1 MAAREVGRLVPGVI
15 VNLVLL
21 YGVVVLGWSPGSI
34 VLLFPVESVGIGL
47 VTVVGLWRRA
57 GADDMV
63 GPIPL
68 AALVFGAIFG
78 VFTIVQTV
86 FAGIIASVLGVVAD
100 ATNLWLPLALVVTRT
115 AIDLGVAVRQPPDL
129 ATLIVPPITRGIT
142 LQLGVVLGMVYVTS
156 GEPLDLV
163 RQTLAGH
170 PVTTAMMPVVVLMI
184 VKTIVEL
191 VAGVIVIGAIRLV
204 RRMDAASV

>member
-1 MAAREVGRLVPGVI
+1 VAARELGRLVPGVI

-34 VLLFPVESVGIGL
+34 VLLFPAESVGIGL

-57 GADDMV
+57 GTDVMV

-68 AALVFGAIFG
+68 TALVFGAIFG
-78 VFTIVQTV
+78 VFTIVQAV

-100 ATNLWLPLALVVTRT
+100 ATNLWLPLALIVART
-115 AIDLGVAVRQPPDL
+115 AVDLWVAVGRPPGL

-142 LQLGVVLGMVYVTS
+142 LQVGVVLGMVYVTS

-191 VAGVIVIGAIRLV
+191 VAGVIVIVAIRLV
-204 RRMDAASV
+204 RQMDAAAV

>member
-1 MAAREVGRLVPGVI
+1 MASRELGRLVPGVI
-15 VNLVLL
+15 VNLLLL

-47 VTVVGLWRRA
+47 VTVVGLWRRS
-57 GADDMV
+57 GTDDMV

-68 AALVFGAIFG
+68 GVLVFGAIFG
-78 VFTIVQTV
+78 VFTIVQAV

-100 ATNLWLPLALVVTRT
+100 ATNLWLPLALVVART
-115 AIDLGVAVRQPPDL
+115 AVDLGVAERQPPDL
-129 ATLIVPPITRGIT
+129 ATLIVSPITRGIT
-142 LQLGVVLGMVYVTS
+142 LQVGVVLGMVYVTS

-191 VAGVIVIGAIRLV
+191 VAGVIVIVAIRLV
-204 RRMDAASV
+204 HQMDAASV

>member
-1 MAAREVGRLVPGVI
+1 MAPRELGRLVPGVI

-57 GADDMV
+57 GTDDMV

-68 AALVFGAIFG
+68 GALVFGAIFG

-86 FAGIIASVLGVVAD
+86 FAAIIASVLGVVAD
-100 ATNLWLPLALVVTRT
+100 ATNLWFPLALIVART
-115 AIDLGVAVRQPPDL
+115 AVDLWVALRDPPGL
-129 ATLIVPPITRGIT
+129 STLLVPPITRGIT

-156 GEPLDLV
+156 GEPLGLV

-170 PVTTAMMPVVVLMI
+170 AVTTAMMPVVVLMM

-191 VAGVIVIGAIRLV
+191 VVGVLLVVTVVLV

>member
-1 MAAREVGRLVPGVI
+1 MASRELGRLVPGVI

-47 VTVVGLWRRA
+47 VTVVGLWRRS
-57 GADDMV
+57 GTDDMV

-68 AALVFGAIFG
+68 GVLVFGAIFG
-78 VFTIVQTV
+78 VFTIVQAV

-100 ATNLWLPLALVVTRT
+100 ATNLWLPLALVVART
-115 AIDLGVAVRQPPDL
+115 AVDLGVAVRQPPDL

-142 LQLGVVLGMVYVTS
+142 LQVGVVLGMVYVTS

-191 VAGVIVIGAIRLV
+191 VAGVIVIVAIRLV
-204 RRMDAASV
+204 HQMDAASV

>member
-1 MAAREVGRLVPGVI
+1 MASRELGRLVPGVI

-47 VTVVGLWRRA
+47 VTVVGLCRRA
-57 GADDMV
+57 GTDDMV
-63 GPIPL
+63 GRIPL
-68 AALVFGAIFG
+68 GALVFGAIFG
-78 VFTIVQTV
+78 VFTIVQAV
-86 FAGIIASVLGVVAD
+86 FAAIIASVLGVVAD
-100 ATNLWLPLALVVTRT
+100 ATNLWLPLALVVART
-115 AIDLGVAVRQPPDL
+115 AVDLGVAVRQPPDL

-142 LQLGVVLGMVYVTS
+142 LQVGVVLGMVYVTS

-191 VAGVIVIGAIRLV
+191 VAGVIVIVAIRLV
-204 RRMDAASV
+204 HQMDAASV

>member
-1 MAAREVGRLVPGVI
+1 MASRELGRLVPGVI
-15 VNLVLL
+15 VNLLLL

-47 VTVVGLWRRA
+47 VTVVGLWRRS
-57 GADDMV
+57 GTDDMV

-68 AALVFGAIFG
+68 GVLVFGAIFG
-78 VFTIVQTV
+78 VFTIVQAV

-100 ATNLWLPLALVVTRT
+100 ATNLWLPLALVVART
-115 AIDLGVAVRQPPDL
+115 AVDLGVAVRQPPDL
-129 ATLIVPPITRGIT
+129 ATLIVSPITRGIT
-142 LQLGVVLGMVYVTS
+142 LQVGVVLGMVYVTS

-184 VKTIVEL
+184 VKMIVEL
-191 VAGVIVIGAIRLV
+191 VAGVIVIVAIRLV
-204 RRMDAASV
+204 HQMDAASV

>member
-1 MAAREVGRLVPGVI
+1 MASRELGRLVPGVI
-15 VNLVLL
+15 VNLLLL

-47 VTVVGLWRRA
+47 VTVVGLWRRS
-57 GADDMV
+57 GTDDMV

-68 AALVFGAIFG
+68 GVLVFGAIFG
-78 VFTIVQTV
+78 VFTIVQAV

-100 ATNLWLPLALVVTRT
+100 ATNLWLPLALVVART
-115 AIDLGVAVRQPPDL
+115 AVDLGVAVRQPPDL

-142 LQLGVVLGMVYVTS
+142 LQVGVVLGMVYVTS

-191 VAGVIVIGAIRLV
+191 VAGVIVIVAIRLV
-204 RRMDAASV
+204 HQMDAASV

>member
-1 MAAREVGRLVPGVI
+1 MAAREFGRLVPGVI

-47 VTVVGLWRRA
+47 VTVVGLWRRS
-57 GADDMV
+57 GTDDMV

-68 AALVFGAIFG
+68 GVLVFGAIFG
-78 VFTIVQTV
+78 VFTIVQAV

-100 ATNLWLPLALVVTRT
+100 ATNLWLPLALVVART
-115 AIDLGVAVRQPPDL
+115 AVDLGVAVRQPPDL

-142 LQLGVVLGMVYVTS
+142 LQVGVVLGMVYVTS

-191 VAGVIVIGAIRLV
+191 VAGVIVIVAIRLV
-204 RRMDAASV
+204 HQMDAASV

>member
-1 MAAREVGRLVPGVI
+1 MVSRELGRLVPGVI

-47 VTVVGLWRRA
+47 VTVVGLWRRS
-57 GADDMV
+57 GTDDMV

-68 AALVFGAIFG
+68 GVLVFGAIFG
-78 VFTIVQTV
+78 VFTIVQAV

-100 ATNLWLPLALVVTRT
+100 ATNLWLPLALVVART
-115 AIDLGVAVRQPPDL
+115 AVDLGVAVRQPPDL

-142 LQLGVVLGMVYVTS
+142 LQVGVVLGMVYVTS

-163 RQTLAGH
+163 RQTLASH

-191 VAGVIVIGAIRLV
+191 VAGVIVIVAIRLV
-204 RRMDAASV
+204 HQMDAASV

>member
-1 MAAREVGRLVPGVI
+1 MASRELGRLVPGVI
-15 VNLVLL
+15 VNLLLL

-47 VTVVGLWRRA
+47 VTVVGLWRRS
-57 GADDMV
+57 GTDDMV

-68 AALVFGAIFG
+68 GVLVFGAIFG
-78 VFTIVQTV
+78 VFTIVQAV

-100 ATNLWLPLALVVTRT
+100 ATNLWLPLALVVART
-115 AIDLGVAVRQPPDL
+115 AVDLGVAVRQPPGL

-142 LQLGVVLGMVYVTS
+142 LQVGVVLGMVYVTS

-191 VAGVIVIGAIRLV
+191 VAGVIVIVAIRLV
-204 RRMDAASV
+204 HQMDAASV

>member
-1 MAAREVGRLVPGVI
+1 VAARELGRLVPGVI

-47 VTVVGLWRRA
+47 VTVVGLWRRS
-57 GADDMV
+57 GTDDMV

-68 AALVFGAIFG
+68 CVLVFGAIFG
-78 VFTIVQTV
+78 VFTIVQAV

-100 ATNLWLPLALVVTRT
+100 ATNLWLPLALVVART
-115 AIDLGVAVRQPPDL
+115 AVDLGVAVRQPPDL

-142 LQLGVVLGMVYVTS
+142 LQVGVVLGMVYVTS

-191 VAGVIVIGAIRLV
+191 VAGVIVIVAIRLV
-204 RRMDAASV
+204 HQMDAASV

>member
-1 MAAREVGRLVPGVI
+1 MASRELGRLVPGVI
-15 VNLVLL
+15 VNLLLL

-47 VTVVGLWRRA
+47 VTVVGLWRRS
-57 GADDMV
+57 GTDDMV
-63 GPIPL
+63 GPIPVGV
-68 AALVFGAIFG
+68 LVFGAIFG
-78 VFTIVQTV
+78 VFTIVQAV

-100 ATNLWLPLALVVTRT
+100 ATNLWLPLALVVART
-115 AIDLGVAVRQPPDL
+115 AVDLGVAVRQPPDL
-129 ATLIVPPITRGIT
+129 ATLIVPPIMRGIT
-142 LQLGVVLGMVYVTS
+142 LQVGVVLGMVYVTS

-184 VKTIVEL
+184 VKMIVEL
-191 VAGVIVIGAIRLV
+191 VAGVIVIVAIRLV
-204 RRMDAASV
+204 HQMDAASV

>member
-1 MAAREVGRLVPGVI
+1 MGARELGRLVPGVI
-15 VNLVLL
+15 VNLLLL

-47 VTVVGLWRRA
+47 VTVVGLWRRS
-57 GADDMV
+57 GTDDMV

-68 AALVFGAIFG
+68 GVLVFGAIFG
-78 VFTIVQTV
+78 VFTIVQAV

-100 ATNLWLPLALVVTRT
+100 ATNLWLPLALVVART
-115 AIDLGVAVRQPPDL
+115 AVDLGVAVRQPPDL
-129 ATLIVPPITRGIT
+129 STLIVPPITRGIT
-142 LQLGVVLGMVYVTS
+142 LQVGVVLGMVYVTS

-191 VAGVIVIGAIRLV
+191 VAGVIVIVAIRLV
-204 RRMDAASV
+204 HQMDAASV

>member
-1 MAAREVGRLVPGVI
+1 M
-15 VNLVLL
+15 
-21 YGVVVLGWSPGSI
+21 
-34 VLLFPVESVGIGL
+34 LLFPVESVGIGL
-47 VTVVGLWRRA
+47 VTVVGLWRRS
-57 GADDMV
+57 GTDVMV

-68 AALVFGAIFG
+68 GVLVFGAIFG
-78 VFTIVQTV
+78 VFTIVQAV

-100 ATNLWLPLALVVTRT
+100 ATNLWLPLALVVART
-115 AIDLGVAVRQPPDL
+115 AVDLGVAVRQPPDL

-142 LQLGVVLGMVYVTS
+142 LQVGVVLGMVYVTS

-191 VAGVIVIGAIRLV
+191 VAGVIVIVAIRLV
-204 RRMDAASV
+204 HQMDAASV

>member
-1 MAAREVGRLVPGVI
+1 MASRELGRLVPGVI
-15 VNLVLL
+15 VNLLLL

-47 VTVVGLWRRA
+47 VTVVGLWRRS
-57 GADDMV
+57 GTDDMV

-68 AALVFGAIFG
+68 GVLVFGAIFG
-78 VFTIVQTV
+78 VFTIVQAV

-100 ATNLWLPLALVVTRT
+100 ATNLWLPLALVVART
-115 AIDLGVAVRQPPDL
+115 AVDLGVAVRQPPDL
-129 ATLIVPPITRGIT
+129 ATLIVSPITRGIT
-142 LQLGVVLGMVYVTS
+142 LQVGVVLGMVYVTS

-191 VAGVIVIGAIRLV
+191 VAGVIVIVAIRLV
-204 RRMDAASV
+204 RQMDAASV

>member
-1 MAAREVGRLVPGVI
+1 MAARELGRLVPGVI

-47 VTVVGLWRRA
+47 VTVVGLWRRS
-57 GADDMV
+57 GTDDMV

-68 AALVFGAIFG
+68 GALVFGAIFG
-78 VFTIVQTV
+78 VFTIVQAV

-100 ATNLWLPLALVVTRT
+100 ATNLWLPLALVVART
-115 AIDLGVAVRQPPDL
+115 AVDLGVAVRQPPDL

-142 LQLGVVLGMVYVTS
+142 LQVGVVLGMVYVTS

-191 VAGVIVIGAIRLV
+191 VAGVIVIVAIRLV
-204 RRMDAASV
+204 HQMDAASV

>member
-1 MAAREVGRLVPGVI
+1 MGARELGRLVPGVI
-15 VNLVLL
+15 VNLLLL

-47 VTVVGLWRRA
+47 VTVVGLWRRS
-57 GADDMV
+57 GTDDMV

-68 AALVFGAIFG
+68 GVLVFGAIFG
-78 VFTIVQTV
+78 VFTIVQAV

-100 ATNLWLPLALVVTRT
+100 ATNLWLPLALVVART
-115 AIDLGVAVRQPPDL
+115 AVDLWVAVRQPPDL
-129 ATLIVPPITRGIT
+129 STLIVPPITRGIT
-142 LQLGVVLGMVYVTS
+142 LQVGVVLGMVYVTS

-191 VAGVIVIGAIRLV
+191 VAGVIVIVAIRLV
-204 RRMDAASV
+204 HQMDAASV